1 MKNNWGKGEKHGYT
15 YTELIEHKWN
25 LWGKQITEPT
35 ETHKVSET
43 YERWASQTTGEQS
56 CLFPKLFSC
65 SYQDQKGKMNW
76 LDLKMLLTPLSTDI
90 VSSSRRH
97 YKVQRFIYSV
107 FQNL

>member
-1 MKNNWGKGEKHGYT
+1 MKNNWDKGEKHGYT

-56 CLFPKLFSC
+56 CLFQNSFPVRKRYKNTIKSTV

-90 VSSSRRH
+90 VSS
-97 YKVQRFIYSV
+97 
-107 FQNL
+107 